1 MRNTSG
7 RLAMQPFDVWVNNSC
22 VTTLS
27 VMKHFLAFH
36 LPTRETAE
44 RREGGVTFFRRKE
57 RETFSCLQIIKQQER
72 ARFHS
77 KRRQLIEE
85 V

>member
-7 RLAMQPFDVWVNNSC
+7 RLAMQLFDVWVNNSC

-44 RREGGVTFFRRKE
+44 RE
-57 RETFSCLQIIKQQER
+57 RGRSDIF
-72 ARFHS
+72 
-77 KRRQLIEE
+77 
-85 V
+85 